1 MGVSTGLC
9 AHRNERYQEELW
21 RKSIEMVKDFLS
33 ASTLATYGES
43 QPLPA
48 HIEAPVSTHTK
59 AEVRQGWQ

>member
-1 MGVSTGLC
+1 MGVSTGLY
-9 AHRNERYQEELW
+9 AHRNESYQEELW

-48 HIEAPVSTHTK
+48 PTQAPTEV
-59 AEVRQGWQ
+59 EVR